1 MKSIL
6 LTSSSSNS
14 QTSNNLSLLAESY
27 GVEENS
33 EIFKVDSVKEILDD
47 DEGLTE
53 TVLVDS
59 VLLKQCNIKKQVIKS
74 NKFSSKNDA
83 KLKRSDRNIYSD
95 IKCEKRKE
103 KTASDVSSEFFAL
116 NLESHPLIE
125 TNNVIVNENDNLSS
139 RGEKVIPSVITQV
152 NSTSSTKLINLRKKN
167 GTTLIF
173 QSKNCSQPSQQQL
186 PTPENCG
193 EYQELEI
200 ESYKKRQSL
209 HWPPYKSAISNP
221 AKSYKSRHYSWH
233 DPRIYSQ
240 NSIEEEFE
248 NSVSIHFLKLLQS
261 IHNIYLCS
269 RLSALYFLISVLQMT
284 HFLQAKIFQ

>member
-6 LTSSSSNS
+6 LTSSSSSESSTSSSNS

-47 DEGLTE
+47 DESLTE

-103 KTASDVSSEFFAL
+103 KTASDVSREFFAL

-125 TNNVIVNENDNLSS
+125 TNNVIVNENDLSS

-152 NSTSSTKLINLRKKN
+152 NSTSSTATKLINLRKKN

-200 ESYKKRQSL
+200 EIESYKKRQSL

-240 NSIEEEFE
+240 HSIEEEFE
-248 NSVSIHFLKLLQS
+248 NSVSIHFLKLL
-261 IHNIYLCS
+261 
-269 RLSALYFLISVLQMT
+269 
-284 HFLQAKIFQ
+284 